1 MEKNALDLINYLYFS
16 RLRDFNFGAAESL
29 APRAQARRPA
39 ASFPNAGNSKIARRV
54 VSMPIYEAEL

>member
-29 APRAQARRPA
+29 SPRAQAV
-39 ASFPNAGNSKIARRV
+39 SFPNAGNSKIARRV